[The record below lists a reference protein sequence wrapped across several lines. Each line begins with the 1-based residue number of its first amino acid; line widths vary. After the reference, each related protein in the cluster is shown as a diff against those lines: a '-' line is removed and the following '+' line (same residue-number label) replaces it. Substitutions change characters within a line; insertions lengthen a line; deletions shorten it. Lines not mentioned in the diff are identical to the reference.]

1 MCKSIF
7 LISRLEI
14 LVLFSWCASFLSN
27 FQMGVQT
34 DDSRVIKGGKKAN
47 SSCCT
52 GWHFHAPN
60 IVTQK
65 LLGDKRKFDQ

>member
-1 MCKSIF
+1 MRQKVSQ
-7 LISRLEI
+7 I
-14 LVLFSWCASFLSN
+14 LLRSSWCASFLSN

-65 LLGDKRKFDQ
+65 LLGGQKKI